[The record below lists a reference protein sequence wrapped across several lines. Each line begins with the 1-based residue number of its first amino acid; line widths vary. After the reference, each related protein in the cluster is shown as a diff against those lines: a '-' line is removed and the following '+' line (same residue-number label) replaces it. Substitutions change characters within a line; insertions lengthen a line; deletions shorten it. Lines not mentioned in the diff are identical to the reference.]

1 MTYSEF
7 RYLWQV
13 GRLASGGAVRL
24 RDVTNAMTVSKVSVF
39 RAVERLEHAGYVDKS
54 RDRKIR
60 LTEKGQKI
68 LEEYRC
74 AMRCLQ
80 ERLLAPLGFAE
91 DRAEEEAMRL
101 VSALSEKGRKQIAS
115 AWQGVDER

>member
-39 RAVERLEHAGYVDKS
+39 RAVERLERAGYVDKS
-54 RDRKIR
+54 RERKIR

-68 LEEYRC
+68 LEEYRY

-101 VSALSEKGRKQIAS
+101 VSALSEKVRKQIAS
-115 AWQGVDER
+115 AWQGVAER